1 VDTERQPEI
10 REQIKITQVEH
21 LYEIKDKDGRIISY
35 ETANGRQLFN
45 HYRHSMTNYDEVLNN
60 LRAQQGRASAW
71 YQKQAS
77 MGAAEQIL
85 EHYRDEH
92 VKVIQDSQQK
102 GSILKNLMQKAG
114 VSTASAL
121 SNLLDS
127 WSERIK
133 EIGHL
138 ESSQRSLQTWNDTY
152 RVQRELVKKV
162 LETDGVSQET
172 RERVDAIY
180 AKRSSRKAIELGVEL
195 LDLEKSEILKL
206 VKSAIRYA
214 KNLPEDDS

>member
-1 VDTERQPEI
+1 MDTERQPEI